1 MWLSMYP
8 AKPTMYTVRDV
19 KEVEKRGRKRNR
31 KEGIRRERSRVV
43 SRDIEMK

>member
-1 MWLSMYP
+1 MYP
-8 AKPTMYTVRDV
+8 AKPTMYTVSDV

-31 KEGIRRERSRVV
+31 KEGIRKERTRAV